1 MWEFPDVEAMNPPG
15 QGQRSSPLQHLLGI
29 GASSPA
35 LFCEAAELLEDIEP
49 PTILCFS
56 QLPYALSL
64 EPRWYT
70 LKGWSDWIKMEAR
83 FTSGTIGVRAD
94 GKLEVQYEPQIAQDG
109 TTEQTGFAITQVLV
123 KIPLWGPRL
132 RRFNRYAEHVTP
144 DGLRDGIVWPADQNT
159 GHAMNAADFEY
170 ALARRVMPELHAGLS
185 SFLRHQAGRNPAL
198 QISVPDKLLAFFIM
212 PFPGRITYAHLP
224 IPTLSVV
231 AERMRKP
238 LGLTLT
244 FDTRLHRFM
253 PMAFDVFIAEVLGPD
268 ADVTIEERSA
278 PSTVGG
284 SFIRLRGSNAKD
296 LIAVAEA
303 FYDRAWL
310 AEAAASEQQLAHTM
324 SRGVAVILEQ
334 LQSMRDYWSGLAV
347 ANPDV
352 QEMLTDQA
360 TAHVRQKDREL
371 LTTPTQRIA
380 NALAKDLK
388 TRVGKELTSAA
399 EGFVRGALPSED

>member
-1 MWEFPDVEAMNPPG
+1 MQPSQLFNLAFSYTPSHVGILGYRGDEPPG
-15 QGQRSSPLQHLLGI
+15 AGAAFLAPAAPPRDRSVVSRSVLRGGGNRRGHRDADDPVLLAASLRFVARVPVVHPEGLVQHGPTQGGI
-29 GASSPA
+29 A
-35 LFCEAAELLEDIEP
+35 
-49 PTILCFS
+49 
-56 QLPYALSL
+56 
-64 EPRWYT
+64 
-70 LKGWSDWIKMEAR
+70 
-83 FTSGTIGVRAD
+83 
-94 GKLEVQYEPQIAQDG
+94 
-109 TTEQTGFAITQVLV
+109 EQTGFAITQVLV

-144 DGLRDGIVWPADQNT
+144 DGLRDGIVWPADQTT

-185 SFLRHQAGRNPAL
+185 SLLRHQAGRNPAL
-198 QISVPDKLLAFFIM
+198 QISVPDRLLAFFIM
-212 PFPGRITYAHLP
+212 PFPGRITYANLP

-268 ADVTIEERSA
+268 TDVTIEERSA
-278 PSTVGG
+278 PNTVGG

-296 LIAVAEA
+296 LITVAEA
-303 FYDRAWL
+303 FYDRAWQ
-310 AEAAASEQQLAHTM
+310 AEAEASEQQLAHTI
-324 SRGVAVILEQ
+324 AVILEQ

-352 QEMLTDQA
+352 QEMFTDQA
-360 TAHVRQKDREL
+360 TAHIRRKDREI

-380 NALAKDLK
+380 SALIEEAK
-388 TRVGKELTSAA
+388 TRLGKALTSAG
-399 EGFVRGALPSED
+399 EGLVRGALPSGE